1 MAQFIH
7 DRFLSNNATE
17 PVNVDSSGK
26 NLTAQQLQE
35 ADLNLL
41 QNVSISCVIFLVLLH
56 LVLRAY
62 DVKFGTILWWRAFHL
77 ELHRAASGKRS
88 T

>member
-1 MAQFIH
+1 MKKEFSVENAYFWVACEKYRQCASLEERRKMAQFIH
-7 DRFLSNNATE
+7 DRFLSNSATE

-41 QNVSISCVIFLVLLH
+41 QNVSIFAC
-56 LVLRAY
+56 R
-62 DVKFGTILWWRAFHL
+62 
-77 ELHRAASGKRS
+77 
-88 T
+88 